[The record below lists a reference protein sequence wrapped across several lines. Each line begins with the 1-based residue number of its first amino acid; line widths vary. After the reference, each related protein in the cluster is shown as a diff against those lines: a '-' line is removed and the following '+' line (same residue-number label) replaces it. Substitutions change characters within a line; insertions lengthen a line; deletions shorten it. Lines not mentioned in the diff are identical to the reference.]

1 MTPNELSDFVG
12 PDRVKARLELAI
24 TLARQRGEAL
34 GHVLLLGLPG
44 SAKATLAQIM
54 ANTLGVGFKHA
65 RGPEIETA
73 GDLARLVA
81 TLEKRDV
88 LFVDDLHR
96 LPKTIEEYLCPAL
109 NNFKFYLPLDQGGYT
124 RPFRL
129 NAPVFTLIGSAPNR
143 EQLSPNLLSQFPI
156 VESLED

>member
-24 TLARQRGEAL
+24 TAARERGEAL
-34 GHVLLLGLPG
+34 GHVLLLGSPG
-44 SAKATLAQIM
+44 SGQTTLAKIM
-54 ANTLGVGFKHA
+54 ASIMAVGFKHA
-65 RGPEIETA
+65 RGPEIENA

-88 LFVDDLHR
+88 LFMEEIHR
-96 LPKTIEEYLCPAL
+96 LPKAIAEYLSPAL
-109 NNFKFYLPLDQGGYT
+109 SDFKFYLPLDQGGYT

-129 NAPVFTLIGSAPNR
+129 NAPVFTLIGSAPNQ
-143 EQLSPNLLSQFPI
+143 EQLSPNLLSHFPI
-156 VESLED
+156 VESLEG

>member
-1 MTPNELSDFVG
+1 MTPSQFSDFVG
-12 PDRVKARLELAI
+12 PDRVKTRLELAI
-24 TLARQRGEAL
+24 AEAKRRGASL
-34 GHVLLLGLPG
+34 GHVLLIG
-44 SAKATLAQIM
+44 SPAAGPATLARLI
-54 ANTLGVGFKHA
+54 ASTLGVGLKFT
-65 RGPEIETA
+65 RGPEIENA